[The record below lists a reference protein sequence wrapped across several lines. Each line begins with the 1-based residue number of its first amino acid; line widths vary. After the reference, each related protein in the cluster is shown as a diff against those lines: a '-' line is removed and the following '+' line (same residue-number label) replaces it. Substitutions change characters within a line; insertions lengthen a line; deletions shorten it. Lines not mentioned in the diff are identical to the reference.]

1 MTGRTRRLVLL
12 TVGFLLL
19 AGTFFYVM
27 MRSGP
32 LAPVAVVAQEVQVR
46 SLTPSLFGIG
56 TVEPRYTYRIGPV
69 APGRLKS
76 VEVQVGDRVSAGMV
90 LGEMDPVDLEE
101 RIKAQRAVIE
111 RIDAAVRSAGAAV
124 SEKAARKAYA
134 EAQSKRYDSLLAS
147 GAVSVEAAESK
158 RQERQV
164 TAALWSSARSEHGAV
179 AADRNRAQADLEALL
194 SQKET
199 LTLTATSD
207 GIVAS
212 RNAEPGSTVVAGQ
225 SVVEVVSAA
234 ELWVAVRFDQ
244 SMASGLAAGLPLH
257 ITLRSRP
264 DETWPGEIL
273 RVEPLADAVTEELL
287 AKAVFT
293 RRPDPAPPIGE
304 LAEVTVDLPPLAPSA
319 VVPDGALHRVNG
331 TVGVWLL
338 EGGGIRFQ
346 PVVMGRRDPEGFVQ
360 ILEGVAEGDRV
371 VVYSEK
377 ALTGRSRVKVVERVG
392 GAEG

>member
-212 RNAEPGSTVVAGQ
+212 RNAEPGSTVVAG
-225 SVVEVVSAA
+225 
-234 ELWVAVRFDQ
+234 
-244 SMASGLAAGLPLH
+244 LPLH

-360 ILEGVAEGDRV
+360 KLEGVAEGDRV